1 MIDHGLP
8 EDGIYLILSYVDV
21 LGLIERDGVV

>member
-8 EDGIYLILSYVDV
+8 EDGIYLILSYVDI
-21 LGLIERDGVV
+21 LSLIDRDGVL